1 MFAYG
6 CWCESNSG
14 SVARRKSYIFPCSE
28 PPIGV
33 VGVVGN
39 EVKYTTDC
47 RRVWITLDTND
58 LNKIKLGVIP
68 EGKWPVKRAS
78 AVGLL

>member
-1 MFAYG
+1 MFAYS

-33 VGVVGN
+33 GVVDN

-47 RRVWITLDTND
+47 RRDWITLDTKE